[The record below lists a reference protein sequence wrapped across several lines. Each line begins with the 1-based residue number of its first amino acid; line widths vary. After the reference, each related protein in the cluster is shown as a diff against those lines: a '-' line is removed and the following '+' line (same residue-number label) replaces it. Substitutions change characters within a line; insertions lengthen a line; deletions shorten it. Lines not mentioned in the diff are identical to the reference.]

1 MYNRNNGSD
10 DEVFSPTALMLGII
24 ACLSIGGALISK
36 SSGNFL
42 IDLGSAAVI
51 VIGSMFA
58 MVFVYLAGALVSA
71 CLIGEIDAEPE
82 KVRTIVCIT
91 FFVLIIACIIYAK

>member
-10 DEVFSPTALMLGII
+10 EVFSPTVLVLGII
-24 ACLSIGGALISK
+24 ACLSIGGALISN
-36 SSGNFL
+36 SSGNFF

-51 VIGSMFA
+51 VIGSILAMF
-58 MVFVYLAGALVSA
+58 FVYLIGALAAA

-91 FFVLIIACIIYAK
+91 IFVLIIACIIYAK